1 MTESFFLA
9 LLRDTLAHRAGP
21 DPRVAPGRWEHSAMR
36 AKAPGPSGPGLAPWV
51 RLAIHLL
58 ELKALV
64 AVAVALG
71 VAEVLTG
78 GGPAALRG
86 GLLRDGLG
94 PPGAGGHALA
104 EVLAL
109 HAQLLVAAGQPVPAG
124 GPRALGPGGA
134 LGGSGQVS
142 VLARPLGG
150 ESREN
155 HCHIHCSGTTRCHLI
170 RRCGFYKGL
179 GVVKGT
185 CLTKRTGGGLW
196 TGASKDLSSPS
207 QENRSGP
214 REARWNHHP

>member
-1 MTESFFLA
+1 M
-9 LLRDTLAHRAGP
+9 
-21 DPRVAPGRWEHSAMR
+21 APGRWEHSATR

-51 RLAIHLL
+51 RLAVHLL

-64 AVAVALG
+64 AVAIALG

-94 PPGAGGHALA
+94 PPGAGSHALA

-109 HAQLLVAAGQPVPAG
+109 HAQLLVAAGQHVPAG

-155 HCHIHCSGTTRCHLI
+155 HCHIHCSGTHISSHPTVWVLQRAGCGEGHLPDQAD
-170 RRCGFYKGL
+170 
-179 GVVKGT
+179 
-185 CLTKRTGGGLW
+185 GGRSMDGSLQGPFLPIPRKQIW
-196 TGASKDLSSPS
+196 PQGDPVESPS
-207 QENRSGP
+207 LTRRPAKAGP
-214 REARWNHHP
+214 ARFRLD